1 MSAKQS
7 DEEVIIECQ
16 KCGREIGKIQ
26 KVFSNDWLVVNG
38 IAITVMRGVCVD
50 CGQEFHWSISE
61 KKLAQL
67 FNKEG

>member
-1 MSAKQS
+1 MAK
-7 DEEVIIECQ
+7 EIVVIECQ
-16 KCGREIGKIQ
+16 KCGHEIGRIE
-26 KVFSNDWLVVNG
+26 SIRDSDWLVVNG

-67 FNKEG
+67 FRGA